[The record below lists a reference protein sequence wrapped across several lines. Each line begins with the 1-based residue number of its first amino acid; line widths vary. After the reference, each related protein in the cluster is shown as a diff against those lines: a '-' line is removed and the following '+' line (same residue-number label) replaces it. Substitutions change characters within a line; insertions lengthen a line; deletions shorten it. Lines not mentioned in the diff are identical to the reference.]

1 MPSARHEVS
10 RIIGLAE
17 NSIRRMR
24 RSWML
29 GSLLQKSV
37 LAFVYRCSG
46 AVVTF
51 VFGVSLARM
60 MSIEEYGVL
69 ISLMSFGSIA
79 ATVGLVGQQ
88 FQLLRELPSL
98 AAGPHYRA
106 ITTVASRRLLVT
118 CLGSLAVT
126 LAAALAF
133 VIFHGQVRVFG
144 HWEYSTGLLLVVPLA
159 LIELQSSIGRALGS
173 VNMALIPKD
182 VLWRLFIMLFGG
194 ALFVA
199 SGEPLKAVYVL
210 MTAAITLILLIAG
223 QQLLLRRLIQGHSL
237 FTPAAMWSTD
247 GLGSTLRA
255 STPFW
260 VISVASILFS
270 TLDVVVVSVLVGPM
284 EAGYYYAANR
294 IALLLDFF
302 LSTFA
307 IPAAPRIARL
317 YDEGRRGDI
326 TRETSGAAL
335 LAFALVLAGLA
346 VFALGGHWALMAF
359 GNAFVHSFGILMVL
373 ATGCLAGSY
382 CGLGGIV
389 LSMTGHQA
397 AAMRIMVLT
406 SSLGLIAMVG
416 ATWMFGVW
424 GTAVTAA
431 VSVIVMKAW
440 TAAHIYA
447 VEGIDLT
454 ATTMARNLLVRS
466 VRWIVA

>member
-1 MPSARHEVS
+1 MP
-10 RIIGLAE
+10 
-17 NSIRRMR
+17 
-24 RSWML
+24 
-29 GSLLQKSV
+29 GSLFWKFV
-37 LAFVYRCSG
+37 LAFAYRCSG

-51 VFGVSLARM
+51 VFGVSFARM
-60 MSIEEYGVL
+60 MNIEEYGVL
-69 ISLMSFGSIA
+69 MSLMSFGSIA
-79 ATVGLVGQQ
+79 ATIGLGGQQ
-88 FQLLRELPSL
+88 IQLLRELPSL
-98 AAGPHYRA
+98 VAGRHYRT

-144 HWEYSTGLLLVVPLA
+144 RWEYSTGLLLVVPLA
-159 LIELQSSIGRALGS
+159 LIELQSSVGRALGS

-182 VLWRLFIMLFGG
+182 VLWRLFIVLFGG

-199 SGEPLKAVYVL
+199 SSEPLKAVYVFAI
-210 MTAAITLILLIAG
+210 AAITLILLIAG
-223 QQLLLRRLIQGHSL
+223 LQFCLRRLVQGHNL
-237 FTPAAMWSTD
+237 FAAAAMWSTD

-255 STPFW
+255 SMPFW
-260 VISVASILFS
+260 VTSVASILFS
-270 TLDVVVVSVLVGPM
+270 TLDVVVVSVLVGPK

-307 IPAAPRIARL
+307 IPAVPRIARL

-335 LAFALVLAGLA
+335 LAFGLVLAGLV
-346 VFALGGHWALMAF
+346 VFALVGDWVLMAF
-359 GNAFVHSFGILMVL
+359 GKSFVQSYSILMVL
-373 ATGCLAGSY
+373 ATGCLASSY
-382 CGLGGIV
+382 FGLGGIA
-389 LSMTGHQA
+389 LSMTGHQG
-397 AAMRIMVLT
+397 AAMRIMVFT
-406 SSLGLIAMVG
+406 SALGLIGMVG
-416 ATWMFGVW
+416 ATWVFGTR
-424 GTAVTAA
+424 GTAVTA
-431 VSVIVMKAW
+431 VLSVVVMKVW

-454 ATTMARNLLVRS
+454 ATTMARNVLVRS

>member
-1 MPSARHEVS
+1 
-10 RIIGLAE
+10 
-17 NSIRRMR
+17 
-24 RSWML
+24 ML
-29 GSLLQKSV
+29 GSLFWKSV
-37 LAFVYRCSG
+37 LAFTYRCSG

-51 VFGVSLARM
+51 VFGVSFARM

-69 ISLMSFGSIA
+69 MSLMSFGSIA
-79 ATVGLVGQQ
+79 ATIGLGGQQ
-88 FQLLRELPSL
+88 IQLLRELPSL
-98 AAGPHYRA
+98 AAGRHYRA
-106 ITTVASRRLLVT
+106 IATVASRRLLVT
-118 CLGSLAVT
+118 CLGGLAVT

-144 HWEYSTGLLLVVPLA
+144 RWGYSMGLLLVVPLA
-159 LIELQSSIGRALGS
+159 LIELQSSVGRALGS

-182 VLWRLFIMLFGG
+182 VLWRLFIVLFGG

-199 SGEPLKAVYVL
+199 SSEPLKAVYVFAI
-210 MTAAITLILLIAG
+210 AAITLILLIAG
-223 QQLLLRRLIQGHSL
+223 LQFRLRRLIQGHSL
-237 FTPAAMWSTD
+237 FTVAAMWSTD

-260 VISVASILFS
+260 VTSVASVLFS
-270 TLDVVVVSVLVGPM
+270 TLDVVVVSVMVGPK

-307 IPAAPRIARL
+307 IPAVPRIARL
-317 YDEGRRGDI
+317 YDEGRRGEI

-335 LAFALVLAGLA
+335 LAFGLVLAGLV
-346 VFALGGHWALMAF
+346 VFALVGDWVLLAF
-359 GNAFVHSFGILMVL
+359 GKTFVHSYGILMVL

-382 CGLGGIV
+382 FGLGGIA
-389 LSMTGHQA
+389 LSMTGHQR
-397 AAMRIMVLT
+397 AAMRIMVFT
-406 SSLGLIAMVG
+406 SALGLIGMVG
-416 ATWMFGVW
+416 ATWVFGTW

-431 VSVIVMKAW
+431 VSIIVMKVW

-454 ATTMARNLLVRS
+454 ATTMARNVLERS